1 MKKYLELLYFGAYYL
16 EWMGSRLARRLLNPI
31 LHWIIEEIP
40 NLIPSIKKRLA
51 KGGYSPKENA
61 DNVILYNNKLS
72 EANVARTYE
81 MGIGSS
87 LTAFFLFA
95 FFDVMIFLRSVF
107 GSDWGFVKI
116 NRANGLA
123 IMMVLAIV
131 SGICTSVMIETIGKD
146 KNVRKFRKQS
156 RKAHHKALAVFLGSC
171 VTVLILF
178 YFLFSVH

>member
-1 MKKYLELLYFGAYYL
+1 
-16 EWMGSRLARRLLNPI
+16 
-31 LHWIIEEIP
+31 
-40 NLIPSIKKRLA
+40 
-51 KGGYSPKENA
+51 
-61 DNVILYNNKLS
+61 
-72 EANVARTYE
+72 
-81 MGIGSS
+81 
-87 LTAFFLFA
+87 
-95 FFDVMIFLRSVF
+95 MIFLRSVF

-156 RKAHHKALAVFLGSC
+156 RKAHNKALAVFLGSC

>member
-95 FFDVMIFLRSVF
+95 FLML
-107 GSDWGFVKI
+107 
-116 NRANGLA
+116 
-123 IMMVLAIV
+123 
-131 SGICTSVMIETIGKD
+131 
-146 KNVRKFRKQS
+146 
-156 RKAHHKALAVFLGSC
+156 
-171 VTVLILF
+171 
-178 YFLFSVH
+178 